1 MGLRKGIVTGA
12 GLILLIGSAA
22 HAADDK
28 LECELKLSHAE
39 SLVDQKINQKLLS
52 EDDVEAINLLLDEAD
67 EACTRE
73 NPDFKGANEAL
84 DKVNKLVSAATKPSQ
99 KDQ

>member
-22 HAADDK
+22 HAADGK

-52 EDDVEAINLLLDEAD
+52 EDDVETINLLLDEAD
-67 EACTRE
+67 EACTKE
-73 NPDFKGANEAL
+73 DLHGANEAL
-84 DKVNKLVSAATKPSQ
+84 DKVNELVSAATKPSQ
-99 KDQ
+99 KNQ